1 MYRLHYFLRALI
13 TIGVVAA
20 VIAGVG
26 FLIVNNTVESARE
39 LYHRQVTAAVQ
50 TAVVAALYD
59 ATRTAE
65 APLARYR
72 LLRPAS
78 GQSLEALAERYG
90 TTLAVL
96 QMANG
101 LMADVVTGSN
111 QPVVVPQGVQALD
124 PPRRLIPYTARPG
137 DTLAVLAEKNR
148 IPLALLEAD
157 NPVLAQRGLLPGDI
171 VFIAVLL

>member
-1 MYRLHYFLRALI
+1 MYRLYYFLRILV

-26 FLIVNNTVESARE
+26 LFIVNNTVESAQE
-39 LYHRQVTAAVQ
+39 LYHRQVTAAVE
-50 TAVVAALYD
+50 TAIAAALYD

-65 APLARYR
+65 APLAQYR

-78 GQSLEALAERYG
+78 GESLEALAERYG
-90 TTLAVL
+90 TTLAVI

-101 LMADVVTGSN
+101 LMTDVVTGSD
-111 QPVVVPQGVQALD
+111 QPIVVPQGVQALE
-124 PPRRLIPYTARPG
+124 PPRRLTPYTARPG
-137 DTLAVLAEKNR
+137 DTLAALAEKNK

-157 NPVLAQRGLLPGDI
+157 NPVLARRGLLPGDV
-171 VFIAVLL
+171 VFIAVPL